1 MKRVTDKNTGTSYEA
16 VREQFVDPF
25 YCYYKA
31 ATGWRMDH
39 PHFHEQYE
47 LLMFMCDHADL
58 FIAGRTYHMRT
69 GDLVLINGQSPHR
82 VIIDDNLVYSRY
94 IIMFEPSVM
103 DGIQELFHVDL
114 LHLFHDAGTPPVI
127 LRLSKGAL
135 ERMEQCYQRIA
146 YDRSLLLDNA
156 NDPWGMARIRTDL
169 MHMLIDIHDLYQDE
183 TLEAVQPYRIGG
195 DEVRIKVVD
204 NERASQIRDY
214 IDKHIYDRLELED
227 LAREFHLNKYYLSH
241 YYKDKTHINL
251 SDYITTRKM
260 DAAKTMLREGVS
272 VQEVADRLT
281 FSSQS
286 HFIQVFKRNVLMT
299 PGQYAKKYGKN
310 T

>member
-1 MKRVTDKNTGTSYEA
+1 MKRVTDKSSGTSYEA

-31 ATGWRMDH
+31 APGWRMDN
-39 PHFHEQYE
+39 PHFHDQYE

-94 IIMFEPSVM
+94 VLMFQPSMLDAMEDV
-103 DGIQELFHVDL
+103 FHVDF
-114 LHLFHDAGTPPVI
+114 LHLFRDVNKPPVI
-127 LRLSKGAL
+127 LRLSKDAL
-135 ERMEQCYQRIA
+135 ARMEEAYHRIA
-146 YDRSLLLDNA
+146 YDQTFLHDDTDN
-156 NDPWGMARIRTDL
+156 PWGRTRIMTDL
-169 MHMLIDIHDLYQDE
+169 MRMLVDVHFLYHNKGVE
-183 TLEAVQPYRIGG
+183 TVQPYRIGA

-260 DAAKTMLREGVS
+260 DAAKTMLREGMS

-286 HFIQVFKRNVLMT
+286 HFIQVFKRNVQMT